1 MNKPQNKGICGSEEY
16 WNADIHWSEVQDI
29 VKTMAN
35 GKGLGIDGI
44 GGEVYKAIVR
54 CKWPRDGKGLACIL
68 LRVLNAILNGNIR
81 EDLMTST
88 IVWVPKKGDLTD
100 MNNSRGLYEFD
111 ACVCEDC
118 GGSDGS
124 SYQL

>member
-1 MNKPQNKGICGSEEY
+1 MG
-16 WNADIHWSEVQDI
+16 
-29 VKTMAN
+29 N

-44 GGEVYKAIVR
+44 GGEVYKAIIR

-68 LRVLNAILNGNIR
+68 PRVLNAILNGNIP

-88 IVWVPKKGDLTD
+88 IVSVPKKGDLTD
-100 MNNSRGLYEFD
+100 MNNSRGLYQFD

-118 GGSDGS
+118 VCSDSS

>member
-1 MNKPQNKGICGSEEY
+1 
-16 WNADIHWSEVQDI
+16 
-29 VKTMAN
+29 MAN

-88 IVWVPKKGDLTD
+88 VVSVPKTGYLRY

-111 ACVCEDC
+111 ACVCEDR

>member
-1 MNKPQNKGICGSEEY
+1 MVLVERYTRQLYG
-16 WNADIHWSEVQDI
+16 
-29 VKTMAN
+29 AN
-35 GKGLGIDGI
+35 GLAM
-44 GGEVYKAIVR
+44 ERVWRVYI
-54 CKWPRDGKGLACIL
+54 P
-68 LRVLNAILNGNIR
+68 

-88 IVWVPKKGDLTD
+88 IVSVPKKGDLRD

-118 GGSDGS
+118 VCSDSS